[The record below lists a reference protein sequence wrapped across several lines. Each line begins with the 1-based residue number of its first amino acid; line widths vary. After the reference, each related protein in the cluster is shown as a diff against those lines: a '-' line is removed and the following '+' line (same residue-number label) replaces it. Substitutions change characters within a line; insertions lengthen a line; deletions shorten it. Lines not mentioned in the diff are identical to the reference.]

1 MPSISN
7 LTGILGGTFNPVHVG
22 HLRLAAAVS
31 DALHLDALEFMPC
44 AVPPHK
50 PQAGLLSFEMRVS
63 LLNAALERENSTHGV
78 RFSVSSLESELP
90 APSYTW
96 NLIEAWGP
104 CHPGRR
110 PLFILGGEDFANLD
124 SWFRGRELPL
134 HTSLAVVPRA
144 HFGEQDFRRV
154 VQQYWPQVPVQ
165 ELAGSEGIVYA
176 DITTETTCFFL
187 PLPVLD
193 ISSSL
198 IRAKWLEGGNIQY
211 ITPDPVIELLHR
223 YEGEIRQVWGMEETA
238 LSSSGSERNFQRN

>member
-1 MPSISN
+1 MPSMSN

-31 DALHLDALEFMPC
+31 DVLHLDALEFMPC

-50 PQAGLLSFEMRVS
+50 PQTGLLSFEMRVS
-63 LLNAALERENSTHGV
+63 LLNAALERENCAHGV
-78 RFSVSSLESELP
+78 RFSVSTLESELP

-96 NLIEAWGP
+96 NLIEAWGQR
-104 CHPGRR
+104 HPGRR

-144 HFGEQDFRRV
+144 HFGEQDFRHV
-154 VQQYWPQVPVQ
+154 VQQYWAQVSVQ
-165 ELAGSEGIVYA
+165 DLPESDGVVYA
-176 DITTETTCFFL
+176 DITSETTCFFL

-211 ITPDPVIELLHR
+211 ITPDPVIELLHQ
-223 YEGEIRQVWGMEETA
+223 YESEIRQVWSMEDTA
-238 LSSSGSERNFQRN
+238 SSSPESERTSRRN